1 MRGHV
6 VYAKSTGLEVV
17 AITRS
22 KEKKEYVNK
31 WGSLRLRFFEMEK
44 EKRSIKVLCDTVEA
58 HRFARVI
65 KHVVTK
71 KPDKPVT
78 VLIHKYEKEQDGKK
92 TEVTTTVSVEYWKSK
107 DGKKEGY
114 AVILKQKNENDV
126 KINVPI
132 SKDEALFLAD
142 LLQYLSM
149 EQSWFT
155 SVKEEIVE
163 GEEES
168 TPTEPDPT
176 PEEEETEE
184 VPEDIEF

>member
-22 KEKKEYVNK
+22 KKRGEYVNK
-31 WGSLRLRFFEMEK
+31 WGSLRLRFFEMEE
-44 EKRSIKVLCDTVEA
+44 EKRSVKVLCDTVEA
-58 HRFARVI
+58 HKFARVI

-71 KPDKPVT
+71 KPDKPVR
-78 VLIHKYEKEQDGKK
+78 VLYHEYEKEGQKVQ
-92 TEVTTTVSVEYWKSK
+92 TSVLVEYWKSK

-155 SVKEEIVE
+155 SVKEEVVE

-168 TPTEPDPT
+168 TSAEPDPT
-176 PEEEETEE
+176 PEEEIEVEE
-184 VPEDIEF
+184 VPDVEF